1 MHRTSFGIAF
11 VLIAFLASSA
21 RADQIILDDLI
32 ATSSS
37 CVGTACVDGEDFGFD
52 TLRLKD
58 DVIRIR
64 FVDTSTSASFT
75 TNDWQITINDDDT
88 GTVDR
93 FSIDDIDAGTTPF
106 TVEAGAPTG
115 SLYVASD
122 GRVGVGTTSPSAT
135 VALDVQGTLVV
146 DQVVELTGQTINAG
160 LKAGIVPASS
170 FVDGQATVAF
180 TTPYS
185 GDYTVLLTAVS
196 VSPKKTFKPALL
208 SQDASGF
215 TFTSGKKNVK
225 NLVEMHWMTQPVGE

>member
-1 MHRTSFGIAF
+1 MHFTRSVIGVLLTAF
-11 VLIAFLASSA
+11 VTGSAS
-21 RADQIILDDLI
+21 ADQVILDDLI

-37 CVGTACVDGEDFGFD
+37 CVGTVCQDGEDFGYD
-52 TLRLKD
+52 TLRLRD

-64 FVDTSTSASFT
+64 FVDTSVTASFP

-122 GRVGVGTTSPSAT
+122 GHVGVGTTSPSAT
-135 VALDVQGTLVV
+135 AALEVRGTLVV
-146 DQVVELTGQTINAG
+146 DQLVELTGQTINAG

-170 FVDGQATVAF
+170 FVDGLATVSF

-196 VSPKKTFKPALL
+196 VSPKKSFKPALL

-215 TFTSGKKNVK
+215 TFTAGKKNVT